1 MLMNKLDDAET
12 ISTIVSI
19 YDVGCMVGCLVAAIA
34 GTRLGRKQVITIGL
48 SIMVVGKKCCD
59 KVRS

>member
-1 MLMNKLDDAET
+1 MDKLDDAET

-48 SIMVVGKKCCD
+48 SIMVIGKTFCD